1 MQRRGGLGMRLGF
14 LLVVVGA
21 LVMIRRQ
28 LSPESRA
35 PRWDE
40 MNYSDCVRGDAPETG
55 DHSPEGGKTLLL
67 RALYD
72 LNFSSST

>member
-1 MQRRGGLGMRLGF
+1 MWSREIGLPPQKMQRRGGLGMRLGF

-28 LSPESRA
+28 LSRELRA

-40 MNYSDCVRGDAPETG
+40 MNYSD
-55 DHSPEGGKTLLL
+55 
-67 RALYD
+67 
-72 LNFSSST
+72 